1 MRRPGRKKQRGGARL
16 SARRGSPDQLQRLS
30 GRRPAVNHQTGLTDK
45 DAEKPQMHLPH
56 TQARTH
62 KSPGKMFHRAAVNLR
77 TALKAKPSH
86 FSRVRAVPAPA
97 SKGHALTNFKAAV
110 ESADKQGVGLTLWTK
125 KTCLAKVLK
134 FTKTQASAKNI
145 SKLMRLSLRM
155 QSTRQTRKCVSKVQ
169 KEKHHH
175 RCTIHFLTSTKYCFV
190 PLFLYL
196 YEPEYFQLFSLLN
209 RRWPSS
215 VYLPPT
221 TD

>member
-1 MRRPGRKKQRGGARL
+1 M
-16 SARRGSPDQLQRLS
+16 
-30 GRRPAVNHQTGLTDK
+30 NHQTGLTDK

-62 KSPGKMFHRAAVNLR
+62 KSPGKMFHRAAVNLQ

-110 ESADKQGVGLTLWTK
+110 ASADKQGVGLTLWTK

-134 FTKTQASAKNI
+134 FTKTQASAK
-145 SKLMRLSLRM
+145 KH
-155 QSTRQTRKCVSKVQ
+155 QQTDASVFTNAKHTSNKKTCLKNAKRKTSSQVQNTIFKHKKV
-169 KEKHHH
+169 KCK
-175 RCTIHFLTSTKYCFV
+175 HFLTSTKYCFV

-215 VYLPPT
+215 VYLPSCYRLNNT
-221 TD
+221 SSASCNNYYYLILYI